1 MKFTAGYNRETEK
14 AIQLSF
20 SYKMNEYSNV
30 WMPKSQL
37 KFIDKNKQGDCVV
50 EIPTWLINKQTPSYT
65 HRGVSSAN
73 AIANFITRTGGDV
86 YCNA

>member
-1 MKFTAGYNRETEK
+1 MKITAGYNRETGK

-37 KFIDKNKQGDCVV
+37 KFIDKNEQGDCIVD
-50 EIPTWLINKQTPSYT
+50 IPTWLINKQTPSHTY
-65 HRGVSSAN
+65 RGLSSAN
-73 AIANFITRTGGDV
+73 AVANFITRTGGDI